1 MSRVLV
7 VCYSR
12 SGCTAS
18 LVQEIVGMTG
28 WERADIHDRHPRE
41 GIWGQV
47 RCVMDA
53 LTHWH
58 PGITDD
64 PSPERYDLLVVAAPV
79 WMRSL
84 ASPMRTYLAR
94 YRGKIK
100 SLAFVCTYGGGGA
113 DQAARQASRLA
124 NVPLKA
130 ELAVT
135 AFELEQADYRKRL
148 DEFLARLRT

>member
-28 WERADIHDRHPRE
+28 WERVDIHDPHPRE
-41 GIWGQV
+41 GMWGQL
-47 RCVMDA
+47 RCVVDA

-58 PGITDD
+58 PRISGDV
-64 PSPERYDLLVVAAPV
+64 SPEHYDLVVAAAPV

-100 SLAFVCTYGGGGA
+100 SLAFVCTYGGSGA
-113 DQAARQASRLA
+113 DQAARLASRLA
-124 NVPLKA
+124 
-130 ELAVT
+130 
-135 AFELEQADYRKRL
+135 
-148 DEFLARLRT
+148 